1 MVTQRGYEPALRYG
15 GTHTAMWFEGLTSFR
30 LIIIRE
36 REGGQGM
43 HQNWR
48 AWCFGTFHP
57 VRWKVP
63 PNCEISDG
71 IIMVGSSKS
80 KYRAFI

>member
-1 MVTQRGYEPALRYG
+1 MVTQRESDPAPPSA
-15 GTHTAMWFEGLTSFR
+15 TAAHTAAMWSEGLTSFR
-30 LIIIRE
+30 LIIRE
-36 REGGQGM
+36 RERGQGM

-63 PNCEISDG
+63 PYCETSARSK
-71 IIMVGSSKS
+71 MVGRS